1 MEGPL
6 ETLVLTQLVTVV
18 QAQATLAEHV
28 GLLQLAAPSWHSET
42 AVVDELTF
50 PQGPPTLGQR

>member
-28 GLLQLAAPSWHSET
+28 GLLQLAAPSWH
-42 AVVDELTF
+42 LK
-50 PQGPPTLGQR
+50 LLWWMN